1 MFFIKELSLSIFHP
15 SENSLCTLLLRA
27 NLLCVAKLYRIRKK
41 KNPKKILIIRD
52 ISVTILDILHMEK
65 TGWHKSRGVIKPLP
79 FGGGMGWAGG
89 VPPCQTRTEEEGG
102 VGAAVVPHTRVL
114 FCGGKSNL
122 SEPISLGS
130 KSEVCF
136 ILGDWHEIRST

>member
-1 MFFIKELSLSIFHP
+1 
-15 SENSLCTLLLRA
+15 
-27 NLLCVAKLYRIRKK
+27 
-41 KNPKKILIIRD
+41 
-52 ISVTILDILHMEK
+52 MEK